1 MATDVSA
8 PQRPV
13 RTAQI
18 HPQERR
24 WVRPAIVDM
33 DWARHRLAPRA

>member
-1 MATDVSA
+1 MATEVSV
-8 PQRPV
+8 PQRPA

-24 WVRPAIVDM
+24 WLRPATVDM